1 MRDVQFIFYSVENFF
16 FGSLECS
23 KVSLLDVSTGELVDF
38 IEIPTYSPADRLK
51 AIKKLNCS
59 ICSSDVISVPSASY
73 EVELFNSFEVDKPLN
88 YKSNFVF

>member
-1 MRDVQFIFYSVENFF
+1 MRDVQFIFHSLEPFF

-38 IEIPTYSPADRLK
+38 IEIPTYLPAERLK

-59 ICSSDVISVPSASY
+59 ICSSDVISAPTASF
-73 EVELFNSFEVDKPLN
+73 EAELFNSFEVDKPLN
-88 YKSNFVF
+88 YKSNYVF